1 MNLTQKG
8 KQNSHQKVNRER
20 ELGGELFRM
29 DGKQVLGAMSYK
41 EWGEGNKRS
50 GSKNSRRHFWDQ
62 VEF

>member
-41 EWGEGNKRS
+41 EWGGNKRS
-50 GSKNSRRHFWDQ
+50 GNKNSRRHFWDQ